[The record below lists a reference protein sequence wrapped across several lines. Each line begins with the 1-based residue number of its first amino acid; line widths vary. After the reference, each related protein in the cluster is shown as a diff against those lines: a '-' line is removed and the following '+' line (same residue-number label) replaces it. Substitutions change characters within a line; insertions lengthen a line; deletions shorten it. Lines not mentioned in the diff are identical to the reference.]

1 MAKKKRKRKVKTA
14 LKKPTSTT
22 RKKIKRA
29 VKIPA
34 GWVVKETDKD
44 LKGLDNLYDQSCE
57 RCGRKGAGSAIK
69 KMCAECIVSSNNC
82 HFKLK
87 KGLE

>member
-1 MAKKKRKRKVKTA
+1 MAKKKRKRKVKKT
-14 LKKPTSTT
+14 
-22 RKKIKRA
+22 

-44 LKGLDNLYDQSCE
+44 LKNLDNLYDQSCE